1 MRSSPLPVRGILLLM
16 TSYSLSRSRL
26 RRLRRSYSDNRG
38 RRRVITYISIGTQA
52 TETPPKCGMCVNVC
66 LYICVRLCVG
76 VLMCV
81 CERMCVN
88 VDSWA
93 FVVKGE

>member
-66 LYICVRLCVG
+66 ECVFVYLC
-76 VLMCV
+76 
-81 CERMCVN
+81 
-88 VDSWA
+88 A
-93 FVVKGE
+93 FVCWCVDVCL